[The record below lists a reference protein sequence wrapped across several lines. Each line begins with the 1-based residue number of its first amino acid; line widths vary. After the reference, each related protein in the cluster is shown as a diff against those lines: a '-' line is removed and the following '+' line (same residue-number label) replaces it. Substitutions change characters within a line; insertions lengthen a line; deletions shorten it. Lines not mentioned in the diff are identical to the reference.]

1 MTRSAIIALIG
12 LAATSSIVVAAILT
26 SPSPAVAGPVMSEL
40 AYRDIQIGVWEKAL
54 AMDSASAIALGQLAG
69 LYMQRARESGNE
81 SNYAEAEMYSRRSL
95 ALRENRN
102 GHAFAALASSLLAQ
116 HKFLAADSV
125 VRRLVRLE
133 PDTPEYLAMHGEIQ
147 MELGNY
153 AAAMQDFQSLW
164 PLQSNLSI
172 APRLARWLEVTGRP
186 DDARKLLERSLAL
199 AKMRRDIPREQ
210 LAWFHL
216 RLGDIELRYG
226 RVRSARQTFDAGLD
240 VVPDD
245 HRLLAAM
252 ARLQSLEGNPA
263 KAIEY
268 GERAMAVKLDPATL
282 GTIADAYALLGDTA
296 ESEDYFRT
304 MEVAVAGQPGAY
316 HRAWSLFL
324 LDHNRRI
331 AEVLANAEQ
340 EIATRKDIYGFDLL
354 AWALYRSGRKDEARA
369 AMSKALSTGARDP
382 LLLRHAAL
390 IYK

>member
-1 MTRSAIIALIG
+1 
-12 LAATSSIVVAAILT
+12 
-26 SPSPAVAGPVMSEL
+26 
-40 AYRDIQIGVWEKAL
+40 
-54 AMDSASAIALGQLAG
+54 
-69 LYMQRARESGNE
+69 
-81 SNYAEAEMYSRRSL
+81 
-95 ALRENRN
+95 
-102 GHAFAALASSLLAQ
+102 LLAQ

-125 VRRLVRLE
+125 VSRLVSLE
-133 PDTPEYLAMHGEIQ
+133 PDIPEYRAMHGEIQ

-153 AAAMQDFQSLW
+153 DAAMQDFQSLW

-186 DDARKLLERSLAL
+186 DGARKLLERSLAL

-216 RLGDIELRYG
+216 RLGDIQLRYG
-226 RVRSARQTFDAGLD
+226 RVRSARKTFEAGLE

-245 HRLLAAM
+245 HRVLAAM
-252 ARLQSLEGNPA
+252 ARLESLEGNPA
-263 KAIEY
+263 KAIDY

-296 ESEDYFRT
+296 ASEDYFRT

-340 EIATRKDIYGFDLL
+340 EIATRKDIYGYDLL
-354 AWALYRSGRKDEARA
+354 AWALYNAGRRDEARA

>member
-1 MTRSAIIALIG
+1 
-12 LAATSSIVVAAILT
+12 
-26 SPSPAVAGPVMSEL
+26 
-40 AYRDIQIGVWEKAL
+40 
-54 AMDSASAIALGQLAG
+54 
-69 LYMQRARESGNE
+69 
-81 SNYAEAEMYSRRSL
+81 
-95 ALRENRN
+95 
-102 GHAFAALASSLLAQ
+102 
-116 HKFLAADSV
+116 
-125 VRRLVRLE
+125 
-133 PDTPEYLAMHGEIQ
+133 
-147 MELGNY
+147 
-153 AAAMQDFQSLW
+153 
-164 PLQSNLSI
+164 
-172 APRLARWLEVTGRP
+172 
-186 DDARKLLERSLAL
+186 
-199 AKMRRDIPREQ
+199 
-210 LAWFHL
+210 
-216 RLGDIELRYG
+216 
-226 RVRSARQTFDAGLD
+226 
-240 VVPDD
+240 
-245 HRLLAAM
+245 M

-340 EIATRKDIYGFDLL
+340 EIATRKDIYGYDLL
-354 AWALYRSGRKDEARA
+354 AWALYNAGRRDEARA